1 MKRCRAL
8 QRRDGDSPAAPRRAE
23 RWELKTAASPTR
35 PDGREPTRAQLY
47 RLQLVLYRPEDAAS
61 RLDLRTRASP
71 GPTALRRC
79 RALLHRA
86 RCCAECGAVMPLPVL
101 LNIGSALSAIFWP
114 HAAAGTSGAAVV
126 AGSANAAKDASV
138 AGAAASGSSAAATGA
153 KVRRSTRLA
162 RAVHCCDSRQAAHP
176 AACSAEGLERR

>member
-1 MKRCRAL
+1 
-8 QRRDGDSPAAPRRAE
+8 
-23 RWELKTAASPTR
+23 
-35 PDGREPTRAQLY
+35 
-47 RLQLVLYRPEDAAS
+47 
-61 RLDLRTRASP
+61 
-71 GPTALRRC
+71 
-79 RALLHRA
+79 
-86 RCCAECGAVMPLPVL
+86 VMPLPVL

-176 AACSAEGLERR
+176 AACSAET